1 MAMIW
6 LILGLVVFLGVH
18 SLRLLAPDWREA
30 RVAAMGKGAWMGVFS
45 AVSIAG
51 FVLIVWGY
59 GQARLDP
66 VLVWVPPL
74 SLRHASALLTLPA
87 FILLAAT
94 YVPRNHLKAR
104 LGHPMLL
111 GTKLWALAH
120 LLVNGWLHGMV
131 LFASFL
137 IWAILSFRAAR
148 KREPAS
154 RAGGTLL
161 GTTLAVVI
169 GTAAWAGFAFY
180 LHEAWI
186 GVAPFG

>member
-1 MAMIW
+1 MHW
-6 LILGLVVFLGVH
+6 LILGLAVFLGAH
-18 SLRLLAPDWREA
+18 SLRLLAPGWREA
-30 RVAAMGKGAWMGVFS
+30 RIAAMGKGAWMGVV
-45 AVSIAG
+45 ALVSIAG
-51 FVLIVWGY
+51 FVLIIWGY
-59 GQARLDP
+59 GQAKLDP

-74 SLRHASALLTLPA
+74 SLRHASALFTLPA
-87 FILLAAT
+87 FILLVAA

-120 LLVNGWLHGMV
+120 LLVNGWLHGII

-137 IWAILSFRAAR
+137 AWAIVSFRSAR

-154 RAGGTLL
+154 RTGGTLV
-161 GTTLAVVI
+161 GTVLAVVI

-180 LHEAWI
+180 LHKAWI

>member
-1 MAMIW
+1 MFW
-6 LILGLVVFLGVH
+6 LMLGLVVFLGVH

-74 SLRHASALLTLPA
+74 WLRHASALLTLPA

-169 GTAAWAGFAFY
+169 GTAAWAGFAFH
-180 LHEAWI
+180 LHAAWI